1 MDLRY
6 TLVNNDG
13 ILEVQGLPR
22 GSYDVFFRLY
32 DLLVSNQLFNKI
44 AWGNRKENYTAFA
57 QRALESDQEGYF
69 LDVPCGPVT
78 FTHRLY
84 AQNKTRLV
92 ILSDLSERI
101 LRFAQRRIFRQNP
114 QAKVMFFRANALNL
128 PFADSSLQTVL
139 SQGFLHIMEDP
150 RPFLQEVSRVL
161 KPSGMAFFTS
171 LVNDRPI
178 SNLVMKILHAM
189 GHIARPRNSQEVLDF
204 FTGTELK
211 IISHERIGG
220 MLYIIARKRGS

>member
-22 GSYDVFFRLY
+22 GRYDLFFRLY
-32 DLLVSNQLFNKI
+32 DLLVSNQLYNKI

-57 QRALESDQEGYF
+57 QRALQSDKEGYF
-69 LDVPCGPVT
+69 LDVPCGPAT

-84 AQNKTRLV
+84 AQNQNRLV
-92 ILSDLSERI
+92 ILSDISLQV
-101 LRFAQRRIFRQNP
+101 LRFAQRRIYRRNP
-114 QAKVMFFRANALNL
+114 QAKAMFIRSDALNL
-128 PFADSSLQTVL
+128 PFADLSIQTVL
-139 SQGFLHIMEDP
+139 SQGFLHIIEDP
-150 RPFLQEVSRVL
+150 RPFLQEVARVL

-178 SNLVMKILHAM
+178 SGLVMKILHAM
-189 GHIARPRNSQEVLDF
+189 GHIATPRSTQEILDF

-211 IISHERIGG
+211 IISHERTGG
-220 MLYIIARKRGS
+220 MLYIIARKR